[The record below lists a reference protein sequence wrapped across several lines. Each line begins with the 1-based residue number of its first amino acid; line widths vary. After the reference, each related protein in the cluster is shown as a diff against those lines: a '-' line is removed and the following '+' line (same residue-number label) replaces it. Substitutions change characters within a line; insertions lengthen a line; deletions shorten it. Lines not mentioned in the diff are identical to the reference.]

1 MKTIVRHFCLSLLAA
16 GAASAFAGTDTGA
29 GQVVEITTPPPA
41 LAAAQAVLSSR
52 HFESTYGMSTG
63 QRLVVSA
70 QGDALR
76 VRYGR
81 RMPATLQH
89 DGQGRFVSHDGKL
102 ALQFA
107 PDAGGD
113 AEHVRLTMPAHWL

>member
-1 MKTIVRHFCLSLLAA
+1 MKTFVRHFCITLLAA
-16 GAASAFAGTDTGA
+16 SAASAFASSETVA
-29 GQVVEITTPPPA
+29 GQVVEITTPSA
-41 LAAAQAVLSSR
+41 AVAAAQAVLANR

-63 QRLVVSA
+63 RRLEVSA
-70 QGDALR
+70 RGDALR

-102 ALQFA
+102 ALQFQPGEDGA
-107 PDAGGD
+107 
-113 AEHVRLTMPAHWL
+113 AEHVRLTMPASWL